1 MQKTSLFLVLAL
13 ATFPKVALAGGEAAA
28 EASGTTS
35 EPTTTETAGEP
46 ATEPEAEVS
55 DSDKARATKL
65 FNEGRTL
72 MDDGDVAGACEK
84 FQESQKVRPG
94 IGTLYNLADCREK
107 LGQTGTAF
115 KLFTE
120 VADRTKAALQADREQ
135 KAKERLSALEPRL
148 MRIRLSVPQGGKV
161 KSVKVDGVVIGPQD
175 YNKALPFDPG
185 EHTIE
190 ATTAKD
196 DGEPFSEEIDLSEE
210 GKTVT
215 IAIPV
220 AAGAKMKPRLG
231 MIIGGG
237 ITMGVGGV
245 ALLAATG
252 LALSGDPPGG
262 AIVGL
267 GVLGVVGL
275 AVGIPIFAVGFKKRP
290 VRDGYYEVPA
300 ELSPIPTVA
309 IGPTGGSLT
318 WEF

>member
-1 MQKTSLFLVLAL
+1 
-13 ATFPKVALAGGEAAA
+13 
-28 EASGTTS
+28 
-35 EPTTTETAGEP
+35 
-46 ATEPEAEVS
+46 
-55 DSDKARATKL
+55 
-65 FNEGRTL
+65 
-72 MDDGDVAGACEK
+72 MDDGDVAAACEK

-120 VADRTKAALQADREQ
+120 VAERTKAALQADREQ
-135 KAKERLSALEPRL
+135 KAKERLAALEPRL

-161 KSVKVDGVVIGPQD
+161 KSVKVDGVVVGPQD

-185 EHTIE
+185 EHTVE

-196 DGEPFSEEIDLSEE
+196 DGEPFSEDIDLSEE

-245 ALLAATG
+245 SLLAATG
-252 LALSGDPPGG
+252 LALSDDPPGG

-267 GVLGVVGL
+267 GILGVVGL